1 MQTSVTSGLEKA
13 LAIYQSRNKSAVA
26 HASSGK
32 KIMGYFCSYAPLEMI
47 TAMDFVPFRIQGSM
61 EESITKADAHMPTI
75 ACPILRSGLDLGL
88 KGKYDF
94 LNGFVAAHTC
104 DCQEKFCSLVQR
116 SLNLSY
122 YHLIDLPHVVN
133 ANSVDQFKEKLKLF
147 QATLEEHAGR
157 KMDIDRLKEEI
168 SVHNRQRELVAD
180 LYRLRRQD
188 PPLLSGTETLHTM
201 IALMCMPIEE
211 GSDMLEEIIEEVK
224 SRGDGPSPKSA
235 RLMLWGTPLTETG
248 IIHMIE
254 SADAH
259 VVMDDICV
267 GTRHFL
273 PKVEMTDDPLDGI
286 ANRYLEGIKCPRTVR
301 DTTAPFDV
309 DIEERFGYLKEYAEK
324 WRVDGVILQS
334 VRYCDTHGF
343 EVPDVKSYFEKMG
356 IPAIY
361 LEHEYSKVALAP
373 LKTRVEA
380 FLETIG

>member
-1 MQTSVTSGLEKA
+1 MQTSVTRGLEKA
-13 LAIYQSRNKSAVA
+13 QDIYRSRNKSAVA
-26 HASSGK
+26 LASRGK

-47 TAMDFVPFRIQGSM
+47 TAMDFFPFRIQGSM
-61 EESITKADAHMPTI
+61 DESVTKADAHMPTI

-94 LNGFVAAHTC
+94 INGFVAAHTC

-116 SLNLSY
+116 TLNLSY

-157 KMDIDRLKEEI
+157 KMDNNRLKEEI
-168 SVHNRQRELVAD
+168 SVHNRQRDLVAD
-180 LYRLRRQD
+180 LYMLRRHD
-188 PPLLSGTETLHTM
+188 PPLLSGTETLQIM

-211 GSDMLEEIIEEVK
+211 GSHMIEEILEEL
-224 SRGDGPSPKSA
+224 SRREGPPPKSA
-235 RLMLWGTPLTETG
+235 RLLLWGSPLTETG
-248 IIHMIE
+248 IVHMIE

-267 GTRHFL
+267 GTRHFF

-286 ANRYLEGIKCPRTVR
+286 AQRYLDGIKCPRTIR
-301 DTTAPFDV
+301 DTTASFQTDL
-309 DIEERFGYLKEYAEK
+309 EERFGYLKEYVEK
-324 WRVDGVILQS
+324 WQVDGVILQS

-343 EVPDVKSYFEKMG
+343 EVPDVKSYFEQMG

-361 LEHEYSKVALAP
+361 LEHEYTKVALAP